1 MVQVNVGAWGIRKKK
16 KRVKKYWDSESYV
29 LNATFFLSFF
39 SESYVLNATFFLS
52 FFSFNVQKNHNICS
66 LMMKLF
72 LAYRF

>member
-39 SESYVLNATFFLS
+39 S
-52 FFSFNVQKNHNICS
+52 FNVQKNHNMYS

>member
-39 SESYVLNATFFLS
+39 S
-52 FFSFNVQKNHNICS
+52 FNVQKNHNMCS